1 MSDDPLKALSD
12 IATEAHAKVQQ
23 AHPHINPVVGVR
35 RGMRE
40 TGIPADAMTVDCL
53 TTRRRIVLVL
63 HDHHPGQLIFQ
74 FTTIDDAEG
83 EDDPGFKQVALAQVD
98 ATTLHDWMV
107 AYFSETA

>member
-1 MSDDPLKALSD
+1 
-12 IATEAHAKVQQ
+12 
-23 AHPHINPVVGVR
+23 
-35 RGMRE
+35 
-40 TGIPADAMTVDCL
+40 
-53 TTRRRIVLVL
+53 VLVL

-98 ATTLHDWMV
+98 ASTLHDWMV